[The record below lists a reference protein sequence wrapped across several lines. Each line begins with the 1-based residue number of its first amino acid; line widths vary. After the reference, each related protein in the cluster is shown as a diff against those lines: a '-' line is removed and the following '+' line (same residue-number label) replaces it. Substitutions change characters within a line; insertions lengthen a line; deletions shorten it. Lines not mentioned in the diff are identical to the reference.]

1 MFLMVA
7 LLLQGCG
14 GASRRLAPS
23 PMFKNPE
30 IEASYKEGEAA
41 MLGGDYVRARR
52 VFMQIISRFPG
63 ENDLAQIQWSLA
75 RTYDLEGRPAA
86 ATSEYKRFLAN
97 FPDHPNATDAEDRIR
112 FLEQAARPRAARAEK
127 PVRVLGTLS
136 TDYEYAKETRPIPVT
151 TLNRFTARLDAQVR
165 NLDAGRGKVV
175 ISALRTFE
183 VEDSRNDRERLQKL
197 FGDWHN
203 QAETFSVRAG
213 RQSATAGLLSTRYD
227 GVEAHYRPSPALALD
242 AAAGFP
248 VDFVSSG
255 AFSTDRRFYEAG
267 VSLTDF
273 WHTTGRLY
281 AIRQDSDGVP
291 DRKAV
296 GANLQGVWGP
306 LGVTG
311 NVDYEVQFGA
321 FNDRF
326 LSLDYALTEQVHVTL
341 GHDVRK
347 DPFFQMSTALQDPA
361 ALGVTSLG
369 DLVALLGEPA
379 VRDLVELH
387 TIDSQETRLGLRMT
401 LGPHWTSSADLTHV
415 TSDLVDTTGT
425 HTQRTINSASLYA
438 GQANAWRIPDT
449 ASVLAIYQ
457 GGTDLSI
464 ATLSLTAGQ
473 RFGAVTRGQL
483 KGRVDYSSFKK
494 GIRSDSLR
502 YTPGVLLTVEPTR
515 SLSFTAEGEYSWD
528 HRFYEASRTG
538 FLSRLNVTVAF

>member
-1 MFLMVA
+1 MLLMVA

-23 PMFKNPE
+23 PIFKNPE

-41 MLGGDYVRARR
+41 MLSGDYVRARR

-112 FLEQAARPRAARAEK
+112 FLEQAARPRAARATK
-127 PVRVLGTLS
+127 PVRVVGTFS
-136 TDYEYAKETRPIPVT
+136 TDYEYAKETRPVPVT

-175 ISALRTFE
+175 FSALRTFE
-183 VEDSRNDRERLQKL
+183 VEDRHNDRERLQKF

-203 QAETFSVRAG
+203 QDETFSVRAG

-227 GVEAHYRPSPALALD
+227 GLEIHYRPSSAIALD
-242 AAAGFP
+242 AASGFP
-248 VDFVSSG
+248 VDVVSSG
-255 AFSTDRRFYEAG
+255 AFSADRHFYEAG

-273 WHTTGRLY
+273 GHMTGRLY
-281 AIRQDSDGVP
+281 AIRQNSDGVL
-291 DRKAV
+291 DREAV
-296 GANLQGVWGP
+296 GASLQGAWGA
-306 LGVTG
+306 LGMSG
-311 NVDYEVQFGA
+311 NVDYDVQFDA

-326 LSLDYALTEQVHVTL
+326 LSLDYALSESVRITI
-341 GHDVRK
+341 GHDIRK
-347 DPFFQMSTALQDPA
+347 DPFFQMSTALQDSSA
-361 ALGVTSLG
+361 AGVASLD
-369 DLVALLGEPA
+369 DLVVLFGEPA
-379 VRDLVELH
+379 VRDLAELH

-401 LGPHWTSSADLTHV
+401 LGPHWNASADMAHV
-415 TSDLVDTTGT
+415 TSDVVETPGT
-425 HTQRTINSASLYA
+425 HARRTINSVSLYA

-449 ASVLAIYQ
+449 ASALAIYQ
-457 GGTDLSI
+457 DGTDLSI

-483 KGRVDYSSFKK
+483 KGRVDYSSFKE
-494 GIRSDSLR
+494 GITSDALR

-515 SLSFTAEGEYSWD
+515 SLSLTAEGEYSWD